1 MDYINRFKNV
11 ALLGSA
17 GKMGSGILLLTAV
30 EMTNQRL
37 KKENKNETFSLYA
50 IDVSDKALQ
59 GLIPYVRSQVTK
71 VAEKSIVKLRQAYAD
86 DPSVIENSE
95 VIEKYVND
103 VVAVIRPTTRIESAY
118 EASLVFEAVNE
129 NPDLKIKLF
138 QQIDKNSNTT
148 PWYFTNTSS
157 VPIHYLNDQA
167 GLQGRIIGF
176 HFYNPPAVQK
186 LVEMIPGA
194 ETLEEMQQ
202 FATAYAAALKKVVV
216 PANDIAGFIG
226 NGHFMR
232 DALYGIAEAERLSRE
247 KDLLKGIYAIDK
259 VTRDFLIRPMG
270 IFQLIDYVGIDV
282 VRYILQVMN
291 PYFKE
296 DLHSALLDRFH
307 EKGIKGGQNPDGTQK
322 DGFLKYEKG
331 RPVAGYDPDSDRYV
345 AFEEFAAA
353 EDKSLGALPDEWM
366 PWKKLVKSRNRNH
379 TLSHYFHA
387 LKKMDAEGSTLAI
400 EYGRKSKDIARQLVK
415 QKVAHN
421 DEDVNTV
428 LMTGFFHA
436 YGPINKYFD

>member
-1 MDYINRFKNV
+1 MDYINRLKNV
-11 ALLGSA
+11 AVLGSA

-71 VAEKSIVKLRQAYAD
+71 IAEKSIVKLRQTYAD

-194 ETLEEMQQ
+194 ETLEEVQQ

-247 KDLLKGIYAIDK
+247 KGVMRGIYAIDK

-282 VRYILQVMN
+282 VRYILMVM
-291 PYFKE
+291 
-296 DLHSALLDRFH
+296 
-307 EKGIKGGQNPDGTQK
+307 
-322 DGFLKYEKG
+322 
-331 RPVAGYDPDSDRYV
+331 DP
-345 AFEEFAAA
+345 
-353 EDKSLGALPDEWM
+353 
-366 PWKKLVKSRNRNH
+366 
-379 TLSHYFHA
+379 
-387 LKKMDAEGSTLAI
+387 
-400 EYGRKSKDIARQLVK
+400 
-415 QKVAHN
+415 
-421 DEDVNTV
+421 
-428 LMTGFFHA
+428 
-436 YGPINKYFD
+436 